1 MAISSYIDHIE
12 QLSAC
17 HFALLLDSSAKNN
30 KLMRF
35 LRRAQKQTQFKHS
48 ICIFKDEPYLWK
60 YSDHTENSLETQQ
73 ISKSVAQ
80 LLVTHLQNKQY
91 IDTNEPSYEE
101 LKAHLAKHFSNIES
115 MFICKIEMNNVAV
128 GFVVLFDEKK
138 ITIDT
143 DVIEEVTELCIDLG
157 EYIALKQSN
166 AELKEI
172 NDDFAALTYSQ
183 TKFFQIIAHDLRA
196 PFHGLLGFSEVLA
209 DEVDTL
215 DTDSLHRIAS
225 YLNDTAQSTYHLLEN
240 LLNWAMAEGGQFVY
254 HPKAFCLHHSSHIV
268 TGVLN
273 SLAVNKKI
281 ELVDQI
287 PDQLE
292 VYADMNMVT
301 SILQNL
307 VSNAL
312 KFTPTDGSGKVIIF
326 AENDQDN
333 VRISITDTGLGMD
346 DQQQREIFQPKIKTS
361 LTGTAGEK
369 GTGLGLVLCK
379 RFVDLNHG
387 EITVN
392 SKKGLGTTFEI
403 LLPNVPKEYKVQQR
417 VEKVA
422 V

>member
-1 MAISSYIDHIE
+1 MAVSYIDHIE

-17 HFALLLDSSAKNN
+17 HRALLLDSSAKNN
-30 KLMRF
+30 KLMRC
-35 LRRAQKQTQFKHS
+35 LRRVKTTSFEHS
-48 ICIFKDEPYLWK
+48 ICIFKDEPYAWK
-60 YSDHTENSLETQQ
+60 YITHVENGLETHAIPSTLTTTLTDYIQNQ
-73 ISKSVAQ
+73 RCINSSHIQYLEIKQLIESHFFPVKHVAAFPIGQ
-80 LLVTHLQNKQY
+80 GKETIGFILLC
-91 IDTNEPSYEE
+91 NEKDENEVYLATEEAEE
-101 LKAHLAKHFSNIES
+101 LCE
-115 MFICKIEMNNVAV
+115 
-128 GFVVLFDEKK
+128 
-138 ITIDT
+138 
-143 DVIEEVTELCIDLG
+143 DLN
-157 EYIALKQSN
+157 EYILLKQSH

-172 NDDFAALTYSQ
+172 NDNFSALTYSQ

-209 DEVDTL
+209 DEIRTL
-215 DTDSLHRIAS
+215 DPDSLQRIAN

-240 LLNWAMAEGGQFVY
+240 LLNWAMAEGGHFVY
-254 HPKAFCLHHSSHIV
+254 HPKAFCLHRSSQIV

-273 SLAVNKKI
+273 SLAMNKKI
-281 ELVDQI
+281 QLIDQI
-287 PDQLE
+287 PDELE
-292 VYADMNMVT
+292 VYADINMVT

-312 KFTPTDGSGKVIIF
+312 KFTPTDGMGKVIIS
-326 AENDQDN
+326 AENDQDH

-346 DQQQREIFQPKIKTS
+346 EKQQIEIFQPKIKTS

-387 EITVN
+387 EIKVT
-392 SKKGLGTTFEI
+392 SQKGLGTTFEI
-403 LLPNVPKEYKVQQR
+403 LLPNIQQDHNIKHR